1 MYEKEKFTYNLY
13 RYFIEV
19 LDLKSNGNEIGSFF
33 DKLSCLSNQQLEKL
47 GEVLKETSKEGIA
60 NSAKRNQ
67 ISQLFKLLK
76 INIAKAK
83 VQ

>member
-1 MYEKEKFTYNLY
+1 MYRKEKLIYNLY

-19 LDLKSNGNEIGSFF
+19 LDVKSSANEIERFF
-33 DKLSCLSNQQLEKL
+33 DKLNCLSNQQLEKL
-47 GEVLKETSKEGIA
+47 GKVTKEVSKEDIA
-60 NSAKRNQ
+60 IYAKRNQ
-67 ISQLFKLLK
+67 ISQLFKLLE